1 MQVCHPCFGL
11 YGPQTGRQISYP
23 RSIGGLPHSQ
33 KFLETILLE
42 LKHAGMLG
50 SKAGK
55 GGGYYL
61 RRKPGEINLAEVV
74 RLFDGAIAAVPCATY
89 KFYEPCKE
97 CEDETTCSI
106 RHAFLQVRNATVEML
121 KRDTLEALVEKEQL
135 LTRRK
140 K

>member
-1 MQVCHPCFGL
+1 MPSMLWFIWPADRATNIL
-11 YGPQTGRQISYP
+11 SAKYRRPATFP
-23 RSIGGLPHSQ
+23 K